1 LPARLYPVGP
11 PAIVASRHAEFH
23 VSLEPPTQPESPV
36 DPTVVPGVDAP
47 AADPGEIAP
56 PPGPAPSRRAHV
68 RSSGV
73 LVVAI
78 AITAVLA
85 GSALFL
91 SGWTL
96 GRHAA
101 LTPGTPAS
109 DAEAFQPFWDTYS
122 AIIDRYAGGEVDRK
136 TLVEGAI
143 KGMISALGDPY
154 SQYLTSEEFKASLQG
169 IAGQFE
175 GIGATI
181 GTVDRSGATST
192 CTTLGA
198 DCRLAVVAPL
208 AGSPAEKAGLR
219 PGDVIERIDD
229 AALDGLTVDEARKR
243 VRGPKDTA
251 VRLSIA
257 RAGAAPFD
265 LEIVR
270 AVIVQ
275 SAVEA
280 KDLANGDVAYIR
292 LSGFSDEAAK
302 AFDAAVAGAVARGQ
316 KALVVDLRANPGGF
330 VTAARDIAS
339 QFLDRGTI
347 FWQEDADGNLTET
360 VAEPGGA
367 ATDPSIRLAVLVDGG
382 SASAS
387 EIVAGALHDRGRA
400 TLVGSKTFGKGTV
413 QQWTQLEDDSG
424 GFRLTVAKWL
434 TPDKTWIHGTGIVPD
449 VVVTEAPAKPGD
461 DPVIDAALKAL
472 DESATPVPSSSGA
485 PTGARL
491 RPAA

>member
-1 LPARLYPVGP
+1 
-11 PAIVASRHAEFH
+11 
-23 VSLEPPTQPESPV
+23 VSLEPSIEPDPPADLSVAADVDPPAAAPVAAPV
-36 DPTVVPGVDAP
+36 DPPVADPLEVASP
-47 AADPGEIAP
+47 AA
-56 PPGPAPSRRAHV
+56 PAPSRTARG

-101 LTPGTPAS
+101 LTPGTPTS

-122 AIIDRYAGGEVDRK
+122 AIIDRYAGGAVDRK

-143 KGMISALGDPY
+143 KGMIGALGDPY
-154 SQYLTSEEFKASLQG
+154 SQYLTPDEFRASLQG
-169 IAGQFE
+169 ISGQFE

-181 GTVDRSGATST
+181 GTVDSSGATST

-198 DCRLAVVAPL
+198 GCRLAVVAPL

-219 PGDVIERIDD
+219 PGDVIERIDGSS
-229 AALDGLTVDEARKR
+229 LDGLSVDDARKR
-243 VRGPKDTA
+243 VRGPKDTT

-257 RAGAAPFD
+257 RGGAPPFD
-265 LEIVR
+265 LDIVR

-275 SAVEA
+275 PAVEA
-280 KDLANGDVAYIR
+280 KDLAGGEVGYIR
-292 LSGFSDEAAK
+292 LSGFSDQAAK
-302 AFDAAVAGAVARGQ
+302 DFDAAVAAAVTRGQ
-316 KALVVDLRANPGGF
+316 KALVVDLRGNPGGF

-339 QFLDRGTI
+339 QFLDSGTI
-347 FWQEDADGNLTET
+347 FWEEDAAGNLTET
-360 VAEPGGA
+360 DAEQGGA

-387 EIVAGALHDRGRA
+387 EIVAGALHDNGRA

-424 GFRLTVAKWL
+424 GFRLTIAKWL
-434 TPDKTWIHGTGIVPD
+434 TPDKEWIHGKGIVPD
-449 VVVTEAPAKPGD
+449 VVVTETPARPGD
-461 DPVIDAALKAL
+461 DPVIAAALKAL
-472 DESATPVPSSSGA
+472 DTSAAPVPSSEGAPSRAPSGA
-485 PTGARL
+485 VL